1 LTISQKNIL
10 IIGGSSGI
18 GLELVKH
25 LSAQGANIYT
35 AGRKETP
42 FAVTAHQHL
51 DVRDRNFQLQGLP
64 DVLHGF
70 VYCPGTIN
78 LKPFHR
84 ISAEELQDDLQV
96 NFVGAFQSLQQCLS
110 RLKASG
116 NASVVLF
123 STVAAETGMAF
134 HASIGAAK
142 GAIEGLT
149 RSLAAECA
157 PIIRVNAIAPSLT
170 DTPLA
175 QKLLS
180 SDDKRT
186 AAAARHALKRVG
198 TAEDMAN
205 MAAFLLSD
213 ASNFMTGQI
222 LKVDG
227 GMGNLK

>member
-1 LTISQKNIL
+1 MMQGKNIF
-10 IIGGSSGI
+10 IVGGSSGI
-18 GLELVKH
+18 GLELVKQ
-25 LSAQGANIYT
+25 LTAQGANVYT

-42 FAVTAHQHL
+42 IAVAAHQYL
-51 DVRDRNFQLQGLP
+51 DVRDRNFQLQNLP

-84 ISAEELQDDLQV
+84 ISGDDLQDDLQV
-96 NFVGAFQSLQQCLS
+96 NFIGAFQSIQQCLS

-116 NASVVLF
+116 NASVVMF

-134 HASIGAAK
+134 HASIAAAK

-149 RSLAAECA
+149 RALAAECA
-157 PIIRVNAIAPSLT
+157 PTVRFNTIAPSLT

-175 QKLLS
+175 NKLLS
-180 SDDKRT
+180 SDEKRN
-186 AAAARHALKRVG
+186 AAAMRHALKRVG
-198 TAEDMAN
+198 TAADMAN
-205 MAAFLLSD
+205 MATFLLSD